1 MKPARGPQTRFFCQS
16 LLWNSAYTKAWDVID
31 WGSIKQSLKQI
42 LTEINIVHMHVILFF
57 SRWQLVSA
65 TGLSDKAMPCQYK
78 IVLDAKSMLCS
89 SAHSTQI
96 ETQHA
101 L

>member
-1 MKPARGPQTRFFCQS
+1 MKPVRGPQTSFFCQS
-16 LLWNSAYTKAWDVID
+16 LLWNSTYIKAWDVID
-31 WGSIKQSLKQI
+31 WGSIKQSSKQI
-42 LTEINIVHMHVILFF
+42 STEIHVIHMHAF
-57 SRWQLVSA
+57 SRRQLVSA

-78 IVLDAKSMLCS
+78 IVLDARSMLCS